1 MLPTKRGDLMKN
13 NLFVI
18 FGATG
23 NLTYKKLLPALYQ
36 LISNNSFSKDTK
48 IVCIGR
54 RSFTTQSFI
63 DDAVKKANE
72 KIDWDSFK
80 DNLFY
85 YQMDIESMPD
95 YSKLKT
101 YIEFNCHFNNAN
113 TIFYLATSPEFFP
126 TIAKGI
132 NKGKLVVAG
141 DQNVRVVFEKP
152 FGENLDTAKKYNQI
166 LKQYFD
172 ESQIYRIDHYLGK
185 EMIQNILV
193 VRFSNKIFEDIWSNK
208 GIKSI
213 SISAKETEGIM
224 GRGGYYDKAGAL
236 RDMVQSHLMQML
248 SLVAMEP
255 PESFQTD
262 DIREKKVELIRK
274 LKIDFQSEN
283 ILAGQYKGYKSE
295 RNVDSNSNTE
305 TFVFLKTEIDT
316 ERWKGV
322 PFYLITGKRLD
333 EKKSEI
339 NIEFLENSHRHKQ
352 WTEESIPA
360 NRLIIRVDPEDGI
373 TFQIN
378 TKHPGL
384 TLDVRPTILDYCH
397 KCQAIGNL
405 PEAYEKLL
413 MDIAKGDSTLFPRWD
428 EIENSWQFIDR
439 IKSYL
444 NNSIPV
450 EYNGFE
456 DLKKIIKVL

>member
-1 MLPTKRGDLMKN
+1 MKN

-36 LISNNSFSKDTK
+36 LISSDSFPGDTK

-54 RSFTTQSFI
+54 KGFTTESYI
-63 DDAVKKANE
+63 EDAIGKVNE
-72 KIDWDSFK
+72 KIDWDSFR

-85 YQMDIESMPD
+85 YQMDIVSMYD
-95 YSKLKT
+95 YSELKIF
-101 YIEFNCHFNNAN
+101 IENNCQFNNAN
-113 TIFYLATSPEFFP
+113 IIFYLATSPEFLP

-132 NKGKLVVAG
+132 SRGKLVEKG
-141 DQNVRVVFEKP
+141 DPNVRVVFEKP
-152 FGENLDTAKKYNQI
+152 FGENLATAKNYNQI
-166 LKQYFD
+166 IKQYFD
-172 ESQIYRIDHYLGK
+172 ETQIYRIDHYLGK

-193 VRFSNKIFEDIWSNK
+193 VRFANKIFENVWSNK
-208 GIKSI
+208 GIKSVTI
-213 SISAKETEGIM
+213 TAKETEGVM
-224 GRGGYYDKAGAL
+224 DRGGYYDRAGAL
-236 RDMVQSHLMQML
+236 SDMVQSHLMQML

-255 PESFQTD
+255 PESFHTD
-262 DIREKKVELIRK
+262 DIRERKVQVIQK
-274 LKIDFQSEN
+274 LEVDFNSEN
-283 ILAGQYKGYKSE
+283 ILLGQYNGYKNE
-295 RNVDSNSNTE
+295 ENVAPNSNTE
-305 TFVFLKTEIDT
+305 TFVFLETEIKT

-322 PFYLITGKRLD
+322 PFYFITGKYLD

-339 NIEFLENSHRHKQ
+339 TIEFLENSHSHKQ
-352 WTEESIPA
+352 WSKESIPA

-378 TKHPGL
+378 TKYPGL

-413 MDIAKGDSTLFPRWD
+413 LDIAEGDSTLFPRWD
-428 EIENSWQFIDR
+428 EIEYSWEFIDG

-444 NNSIPV
+444 NDSAPI
-450 EYNGFE
+450 EYNTFE
-456 DLKKIIKVL
+456 ELNQIIKSPDAYF